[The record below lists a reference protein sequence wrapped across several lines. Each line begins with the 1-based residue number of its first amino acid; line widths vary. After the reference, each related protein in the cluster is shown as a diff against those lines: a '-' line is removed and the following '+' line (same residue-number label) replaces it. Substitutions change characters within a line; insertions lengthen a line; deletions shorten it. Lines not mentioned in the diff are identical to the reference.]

1 MAGIIELK
9 SLSKTFGTGESQVS
23 ALKNV
28 SVSVEKGDIF
38 GIIGLS
44 GAGKSTLVRCIN
56 LLERP
61 DQGSVLFH
69 GRDLMELKEKE
80 LRLQRRKISMIFQ
93 SFNLLDQRTALD
105 NICFPMELEGVPRKK
120 ARQRAKELLE
130 TRLLTKKTVF
140 CI

>member
-9 SLSKTFGTGESQVS
+9 GLSKTFGTGENQVS

-69 GRDLMELKEKE
+69 GKDLTELKE
-80 LRLQRRKISMIFQ
+80 
-93 SFNLLDQRTALD
+93 
-105 NICFPMELEGVPRKK
+105 
-120 ARQRAKELLE
+120 
-130 TRLLTKKTVF
+130 
-140 CI
+140 